1 MPNDRSDDFAALWR
15 DRVAQLGPRPLL
27 TYHDFDTGERVEL
40 SYTTMANWTSKTANL
55 IQDELLADPG
65 SRFLLTAPPH
75 WMTAVWAIAPLLCS
89 AVVSPWGDAA
99 RARFAVSGPQPAE
112 LDYARACRGER
123 YALSLL
129 PLGRP
134 FAEVPEGFADYVAE
148 VRMHG
153 DRFGAFDPP
162 NADSPAL
169 TGAPGPGGGASDDA
183 LTHRELIAS
192 ASDDRYPQGARL
204 LVPIEQTAADAA
216 GLIGWL
222 YGPIAAGGSVVLTRG
237 GTAEQ
242 LDRLAETERA
252 QRWSVER

>member
-1 MPNDRSDDFAALWR
+1 MATDPTDLAALWR
-15 DRVAQLGPRPLL
+15 TTVARLGPRPFL
-27 TYHDFDTGERVEL
+27 TYHDFGTGERVEL
-40 SYTTMANWTSKTANL
+40 SYATMDNWTSKTANL

-65 SRFLLTAPPH
+65 SRFLLAAPPH

-99 RARFAVSGPQPAE
+99 RARYAVSGPEPEQLE
-112 LDYARACRGER
+112 YARACHGER

-134 FAEVPEGFADYVAE
+134 FAEVPDGFADYVAE

-169 TGAPGPGGGASDDA
+169 TTPSGEA
-183 LTHRELIAS
+183 LTHREVLAEAS
-192 ASDDRYPQGARL
+192 GRVEDGARL
-204 LVPIEQTAADAA
+204 LVPVENTGADTR
-216 GLIGWL
+216 GLIDWL
-222 YGPIAAGGSVVLTRG
+222 YAPLAAGGSAVLARG
-237 GTAEQ
+237 GSLDQ
-242 LDRLAETERA
+242 LAKLAEMERA
-252 QRWSVER
+252 QLASVER